1 MIASWDL
8 KISRSDPLIHVE
20 DPADLQT
27 PAHLVEEVGQVLDV
41 MHGVARDDEMV
52 SAWLELET
60 IAIGDVPDER
70 DAVRL
75 VSCQRLAA
83 DIETVDTI
91 EGQRDM
97 FEEATARTACPRR
110 AAPRRCSSP
119 DRKPAS
125 ARTSLHRHARTRTV
139 ENPPQ
144 MDVTTWST
152 SSHTTRPHLDD
163 VGLVPLPL
171 GGGERR
177 L

>member
-1 MIASWDL
+1 
-8 KISRSDPLIHVE
+8 
-20 DPADLQT
+20 
-27 PAHLVEEVGQVLDV
+27 

-52 SAWLELET
+52 RAWLELET

-83 DIETVDTI
+83 DIETVDAI
-91 EGQRDM
+91 KGQRDM
-97 FEEATARTACPRR
+97 FEEATLGLHVPAEQRR
-110 AAPRRCSSP
+110 A
-119 DRKPAS
+119 DEL
-125 ARTSLHRHARTRTV
+125 ARSEARIGQTSLHRHARTRTV

-163 VGLVPLPL
+163 VGLVPLPF